1 MAATSIEVARSF
13 GWPLCAILNERMLEG
28 RQGAITISVRKSG
41 RQRQRAREAERE
53 REREGGARWGLSSL
67 FLSSSMQACKK
78 RLSVTWSVARK
89 RRATVQR
96 NQ

>member
-41 RQRQRAREAERE
+41 RQRQRAREAERGSE
-53 REREGGARWGLSSL
+53 MGLSS
-67 FLSSSMQACKK
+67 S
-78 RLSVTWSVARK
+78 
-89 RRATVQR
+89 
-96 NQ
+96 

>member
-1 MAATSIEVARSF
+1 MAATSIEVARSV

-41 RQRQRAREAERE
+41 RQRQRAREAE

>member
-53 REREGGARWGLSSL
+53 RERERSEMGALLSLPEFLHASMQEAAIGNLVGGA
-67 FLSSSMQACKK
+67 
-78 RLSVTWSVARK
+78 
-89 RRATVQR
+89 
-96 NQ
+96 

>member
-53 REREGGARWGLSSL
+53 RERAGGARWGLSSL

>member
-53 REREGGARWGLSSL
+53 REGGARWGLSSL

>member
-53 REREGGARWGLSSL
+53 AERERERESGRSEMGALLSLPEFLHASMQEAAIGNLVGGA
-67 FLSSSMQACKK
+67 
-78 RLSVTWSVARK
+78 
-89 RRATVQR
+89 
-96 NQ
+96 

>member
-53 REREGGARWGLSSL
+53 RESGRSEMGALLSLPEFLHASMQEAAIGNLVGGA
-67 FLSSSMQACKK
+67 
-78 RLSVTWSVARK
+78 
-89 RRATVQR
+89 
-96 NQ
+96 